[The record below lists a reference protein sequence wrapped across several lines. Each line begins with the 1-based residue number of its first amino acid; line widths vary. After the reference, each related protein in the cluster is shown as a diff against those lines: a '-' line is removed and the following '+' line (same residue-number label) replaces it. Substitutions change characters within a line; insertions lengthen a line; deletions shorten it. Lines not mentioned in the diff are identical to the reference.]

1 MDLFH
6 VAVLGILFV
15 CAVVMFYAVFGGR
28 KAKPASTG
36 ASWATTAESAL
47 AQTFR
52 SDVSPVKSRGQR
64 LDDFLG
70 FMTWL
75 RSTSD
80 VTPEE
85 EKAAELLVMR
95 LAHEKKATVAPLV
108 QQGA

>member
-1 MDLFH
+1 MGMFH
-6 VAVLGILFV
+6 VAVLGIL
-15 CAVVMFYAVFGGR
+15 AVTGLVAIYAVFGGR
-28 KAKPASTG
+28 KVKPASTG

-52 SDVSPVKSRGQR
+52 SDVSPLKSRGQR
-64 LDDFLG
+64 LDDFLS
-70 FMTWL
+70 FMAWL

-95 LAHEKKATVAPLV
+95 LAHEMKAPVAPLV